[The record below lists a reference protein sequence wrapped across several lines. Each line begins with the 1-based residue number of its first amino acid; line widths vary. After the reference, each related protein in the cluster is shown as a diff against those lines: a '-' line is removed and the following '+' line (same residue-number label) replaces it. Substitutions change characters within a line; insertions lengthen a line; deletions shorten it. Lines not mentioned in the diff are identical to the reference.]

1 MATAFPDFF
10 WKIPLPLA
18 FFGFGILLKFFVAV
32 ATLEQ
37 KVCGSQKQGGVENFF
52 LSIFSIFLLGLVQNF
67 CATVRLIP
75 EKIEMS
81 PHVWTRSPSS
91 RKMTHEQRDFS
102 PHLKIRG
109 SSIPSSQNSRDF
121 VPKKSHFW
129 GPKIR
134 RHSEKFSPMI
144 EIFQKR
150 VV

>member
-1 MATAFPDFF
+1 LEIPLLANLKKFKKNWQPLFLIFF

-52 LSIFSIFLLGLVQNF
+52 LSIFSIFFLGLVQNF

-81 PHVWTRSPSS
+81 PHV
-91 RKMTHEQRDFS
+91 
-102 PHLKIRG
+102 
-109 SSIPSSQNSRDF
+109 
-121 VPKKSHFW
+121 
-129 GPKIR
+129 
-134 RHSEKFSPMI
+134 
-144 EIFQKR
+144 
-150 VV
+150 

>member
-1 MATAFPDFF
+1 MGGGVKKKEKKKIFPAATSFLFFLRNCVKKINQGRNSIRENFTTVSKRHFGQQWKTRVSPNKEIFF

-81 PHVWTRSPSS
+81 PHV
-91 RKMTHEQRDFS
+91 
-102 PHLKIRG
+102 
-109 SSIPSSQNSRDF
+109 
-121 VPKKSHFW
+121 
-129 GPKIR
+129 
-134 RHSEKFSPMI
+134 
-144 EIFQKR
+144 
-150 VV
+150 